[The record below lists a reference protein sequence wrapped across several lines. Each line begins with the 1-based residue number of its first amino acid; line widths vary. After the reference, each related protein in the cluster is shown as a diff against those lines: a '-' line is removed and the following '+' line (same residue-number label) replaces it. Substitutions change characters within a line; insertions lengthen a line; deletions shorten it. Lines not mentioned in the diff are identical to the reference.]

1 MTSAPE
7 FVFSPTAQR
16 QLAHIGG
23 DKRFTRAE
31 RQEKIAEI
39 LAACRDCAEFPRR
52 WAVGR
57 VEGTRER
64 RVSPFK
70 IVYRPTENGIEV
82 AAIWHERQ
90 SREILPPE

>member
-7 FVFSPTAQR
+7 IVYSPTAQR
-16 QLAHIGG
+16 QLADIRA
-23 DKRFTRAE
+23 DERFTETA

-39 LAACRDCAEFPRR
+39 LAACRDCAAFPRR
-52 WAVGR
+52 WPVGK

-64 RVSPFK
+64 RVRPFK
-70 IVYRPTENGIEV
+70 IVYRPIESGVEV

>member
-7 FVFSPTAQR
+7 IVYSPTAQR
-16 QLAHIGG
+16 QLAHIRG
-23 DKRFTRAE
+23 DERFTETA

-39 LAACRDCAEFPRR
+39 LAACRDCAAFPHR
-52 WAVGR
+52 WPVGK

-64 RVSPFK
+64 RVRPFK
-70 IVYRPTENGIEV
+70 VVYRPIESGVEV